1 MKFIIRVKSKRETA
15 DERHIDIDIYDRTFL
30 QELSYEA
37 ALAKIEQIYIN
48 DEQEYL
54 DCIRHSGR
62 DVMGWET
69 LAFLMPRP
77 KNLKTKSVWVKTEN
91 LKKYIG

>member
-15 DERHIDIDIYDRTFL
+15 DKRRIYTDISDKIFL
-30 QELSYEA
+30 QELNYEA

-48 DEQEYL
+48 DAEQHYA
-54 DCIRHSGR
+54 CRTSSGR
-62 DVMGWET
+62 DIIEWET
-69 LAFLMPRP
+69 LVFLMPRP